1 MRNHVLSSAALLTL
15 LALPLAACQ
24 TGTETGA
31 ATGAAGGAITGAVV
45 GGPVGAVVGGV
56 AGAAVGGALTADEST
71 RVRTYVVAQRRP
83 TMRVADEV
91 VVGQPLP
98 PRVRLYPVPQSVG
111 LRNPYSYTIV
121 NDQTVLVDPQTRT
134 VVQVIE

>member
-1 MRNHVLSSAALLTL
+1 MRKSILSSAAALAL

-24 TGTETGA
+24 SGGVA
-31 ATGAAGGAITGAVV
+31 SGAAGGAVTGAIV
-45 GGPVGAVVGGV
+45 GGPVGAAVGGV
-56 AGAAVGGALTADEST
+56 AGAAVGGALTADETT
-71 RVRTYVVAQRRP
+71 RVRSYVVAQRRP
-83 TMRVADEV
+83 TMRVEEEV

-98 PRVRLYPVPQSVG
+98 PRVRLYPVPTRVG
-111 LRNPYSYTIV
+111 LSTPYSYTIV